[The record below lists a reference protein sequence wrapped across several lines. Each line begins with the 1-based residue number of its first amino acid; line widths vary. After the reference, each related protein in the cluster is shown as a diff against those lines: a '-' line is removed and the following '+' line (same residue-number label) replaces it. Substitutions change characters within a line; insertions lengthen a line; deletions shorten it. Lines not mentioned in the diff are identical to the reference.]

1 MEIDFNKL
9 EGLVPVVVQD
19 EATGDVLMLGY
30 MSRKA
35 LEATLASGELT
46 FYSRSRRQ
54 LWRKGDQSG
63 HRLRLRELRVDCDA
77 DALLARV
84 EVIGPGV
91 CHQGY
96 RSCFFRRREAD
107 GSLTSVGPQV
117 FDPAQVYRGG
127 EQP

>member
-1 MEIDFNKL
+1 MEIDFNRL